1 MCVYSTLG
9 LYSTPTILKLLSK
22 AGPCKAS
29 SIPLKEY
36 YAISGS
42 CSLFFFFKA
51 ADRVLILTLIN
62 AQRFDFVPAGKEK
75 VNQEDAKDGA
85 LQSHQLQYLITGHSC
100 ER

>member
-9 LYSTPTILKLLSK
+9 LYSTPTTLKLLSK

-62 AQRFDFVPAGKEK
+62 AQ
-75 VNQEDAKDGA
+75 
-85 LQSHQLQYLITGHSC
+85 I
-100 ER
+100 